1 MNRTH
6 TVISF
11 RSLIFIRAFSLI
23 ALLVGLAGCEQ
34 NSEPVSNQTDA
45 LSSVEPQ
52 SIKGAHILVFS
63 KTAGWRHDSIPAG
76 IAAMQ
81 KIAAEQQFSV
91 VASEDSSLFN
101 DADLSQFNAIVFLN
115 TTLDILDEN
124 QELAMERYIQAGG
137 GFVGIH
143 AAADT
148 EWEGDW
154 FWYRNLVGAVFKNH
168 PNTPSNVQQAS
179 VNFTNKNHAS
189 TEKLPDSIS
198 VADEW
203 YNYRD
208 IYEFINVVA
217 KVDESTYQGGEHDH
231 DHPISWYHD
240 YDGGRAFYTGMGHT
254 SESFS
259 NPDLLA
265 HLLGGLTYAVGL
277 NHKGGDKPHL
287 DYTKSR
293 PEHNRF
299 IKKTLVENLDEPV
312 KLAFFPNGDALIALR
327 PGKFQRIDYKTSALS
342 DAGKITVAYD
352 KYQEWGL
359 VGVAVDPDFEKN
371 QFIFAAFTT
380 KDNEGKIYQ
389 RLSRFNWRDNQV
401 DAASEQQILQ
411 YPIDNNCCHTGGDLE
426 FGNNGELFF
435 STGDNT
441 NPHDQD
447 GYSPIDFRPDMQKN
461 DDLRAAGNTNDLR
474 GKVLRIK
481 PKADGGYD
489 IPAGNLFADAAQG
502 RPEIYVMGARNPYSL
517 TFDEKTNTLFYGDVG
532 PDASNDSEEKG
543 SRGYDEV
550 NRVTAPGNF
559 GWPLVIGQNK
569 PYKMFD
575 YITQKTGPLVD
586 VNHPINNSPNN
597 TGAKELPPAQP
608 AFIAYPYGVSD
619 VFPEMGTGGR
629 TALVADVYHAQGYPE
644 SINRYPEYYNNKL
657 FILDF
662 MRAWVKVV
670 SMDEQGRIKKIEP
683 FAPQINYALPI
694 DSRFAPDGTLYV
706 LEYGMSWFTGNPDA
720 RLARI
725 EYVGAGNRPPV
736 AEISLNKTQFGIP
749 ATIYASAKKS
759 VDLDGDKITY
769 AWTLRCADSVCDEQ
783 TLGDGDELKLALE
796 KSGKY
801 NLDLT
806 VTDAHNAK
814 TVVTSELEIGN
825 EPPVIEFSSNQNQS
839 FFWPDT
845 EQFSYSFN
853 VNDQEDG
860 VISSVENA
868 NPLVTFDYVK
878 PKVSPT
884 LGHQVAD
891 VIEQAK
897 ALVDANNC
905 LGCHKIDEKMVGP
918 AFRDV
923 AKKYQKDPKAIE
935 YLVNKL
941 GSGGAGVWGEM
952 NMPAFSG
959 LTEAE
964 RTALATYVLLLAE
977 DASSEGLEL
986 SGVVELKSH
995 QKKMA
1000 VVATEKPY
1008 TVDGEAYIFTAKY
1021 TDKGAN
1027 HLAPITVSKQVKL
1040 IPPRLDFDGVF
1051 NADSATKEAKP
1062 DTYNEIKTI
1071 KVLGSE
1077 GVSGFGIGRYD
1088 LTSVTSVKIGAL
1100 FFKEAT
1106 PWILKI
1112 RRDNA
1117 KGEVL
1122 AEGLISP
1129 ATLKTYGRNSIPLK
1143 NISAEASPEK
1153 QISGFV
1159 DLYIQ
1164 VEPEQKTTA
1173 EVRLQDI
1180 SFEK

>member
-1 MNRTH
+1 MAMNRFP
-6 TVISF
+6 F
-11 RSLIFIRAFSLI
+11 RITTGFVRIFSLVAII
-23 ALLVGLAGCEQ
+23 AGLISCGKSEQ
-34 NSEPVSNQTDA
+34 SASNS
-45 LSSVEPQ
+45 SSSTQVEASTASAQPA
-52 SIKGAHILVFS
+52 INGANILVFS

-76 IAAMQ
+76 IAALQ
-81 KIAAEQQFSV
+81 KLAEEHQFTV
-91 VASEDSSLFN
+91 VASEDSSLFT
-101 DADLSQFNAIVFLN
+101 DAGLSQFNAIVFLN
-115 TTLDILDEN
+115 TTLDVLDEN

-154 FWYRNLVGAVFKNH
+154 FWYRNLVGAVFKDH
-168 PNTPSNVQQAS
+168 PNKPSNVQQAT
-179 VNFTNKNHAS
+179 VNFVDKKHLS
-189 TEKLPDSIS
+189 TEALPDSIS
-198 VADEW
+198 VEDEW

-208 IYEFINVVA
+208 MYEFINVVA
-217 KVDESTYQGGEHDH
+217 KVDESTYQGGGHGH

-259 NPDLLA
+259 NPELLK
-265 HLLGGLTYAVGL
+265 HLLGGMTYAVGL
-277 NHKGGDKPHL
+277 NHAPGSKPNL

-327 PGKFQRIDYKTSALS
+327 PGKFQRVDYQTNQLS
-342 DAGKITVAYD
+342 DAGKLTVAYD
-352 KYQEWGL
+352 KFQEWGL
-359 VGVAVDPDFEKN
+359 VGVAIDPDFEKSRM
-371 QFIFAAFTT
+371 IYAAFTV
-380 KDNEGKIYQ
+380 KDEAGKFHQ
-389 RLSRFNWRDNQV
+389 RLSRFLWRDNQI
-401 DAASEQQILQ
+401 DASTEQQILQ
-411 YPIDNNCCHTGGDLE
+411 YPIDNNCCHTGGDLQ

-447 GYSPIDFRPDMQKN
+447 GYSPIDFRPTMQKN

-474 GKVLRIK
+474 GKVLRIT
-481 PKADGGYD
+481 PKATGPKAEGGYD
-489 IPAGNLFADAAQG
+489 IPAGNLFSDPAQG
-502 RPEIYVMGARNPYSL
+502 RPEIYVMGARNPYSI
-517 TFDEKTNTLFYGDVG
+517 TFDKKTNTLFYGDVG

-543 SRGYDEV
+543 SRGYDEI
-550 NRVTAPGNF
+550 NRVTAAGNF
-559 GWPLVIGQNK
+559 GWPLAIGQNK

-575 YITQKTGPLVD
+575 YINQKTGPEVD
-586 VNHPINNSPNN
+586 VARPINNSPNN

-629 TALVADVYHAQGYPE
+629 TALVADVYHANDYPE
-644 SINRYPEYYNNKL
+644 SVNRYPAYYNDKL

-670 SMDEQGRIKKIEP
+670 SFDDQGRIQKIEP

-720 RLARI
+720 RLVRI

-736 AEISLNKTQFGIP
+736 AEITLDKTQFGAP
-749 ATIYASAKKS
+749 ANVYASAKKS
-759 VDLDGDKITY
+759 ADLDGDKITY
-769 AWTLRCADSVCDEQ
+769 AWKLHCADASCPERP
-783 TLGDGDELKLALE
+783 LGDAPELNLTLDKP
-796 KSGKY
+796 GKY
-801 NLDLT
+801 NLELA
-806 VTDAHNAK
+806 VTDVQGAK
-814 TVVTSELEIGN
+814 SLFIAPLEIGN
-825 EPPVIEFSSNQNQS
+825 EPPAINFSSNQNQS

-845 EQFSYSFN
+845 KQFNYAFA

-860 VISSVENA
+860 TVSSVKDN
-868 NPLVTFDYVK
+868 NPLVTFTYVEPEK
-878 PKVSPT
+878 KSAP
-884 LGHQVAD
+884 GHKAAN
-891 VIEQAK
+891 VIDQGK

-905 LGCHKIDEKMVGP
+905 LGCHKLDEKMVGP

-923 AKKYQKDPKAIE
+923 ARKYQKDSKALA

-941 GSGGAGVWGEM
+941 ANGGAGVWGEM

-964 RTALATYVLLLAE
+964 RTALATYVLSLAE
-977 DASSEGLEL
+977 DHSPKGLAL
-986 SGVVELKSH
+986 SGSVDLKSH
-995 QKKMA
+995 QKNSAA
-1000 VVATEKPY
+1000 VNSDKPF
-1008 TVDGEAYIFTAKY
+1008 TVNGEAYIFSAKY
-1021 TDKGAN
+1021 TDKSAN
-1027 HLAPITVSKQVKL
+1027 NMAPITATTQIKL

-1051 NADSATKEAKP
+1051 NPALATKEAKQ

-1071 KVLGSE
+1071 KLLGSE

-1088 LTSVTSVKIGAL
+1088 LTSVKSVKIGAL
-1100 FFKEAT
+1100 FFKEPT
-1106 PWILKI
+1106 KWLVEI
-1112 RRDNA
+1112 RRDNVE
-1117 KGEVL
+1117 GEL
-1122 AEGLISP
+1122 LGSGTISP
-1129 ATLKTYGRNSIPLK
+1129 SELKTYERSDITLK
-1143 NISAEASPEK
+1143 NTN
-1153 QISGFV
+1153 GFSS
-1159 DLYIQ
+1159 LYIKVQ
-1164 VEPEQKTTA
+1164 PEQKTAA